1 MSDLPPLRYARPGT
15 LRAALSALARP
26 GACVYAGGT
35 DLLVAL
41 GERRRWTR
49 FVRELVDVKC
59 LDEARGVTQV
69 DGVLRIG
76 ALATAAELAEDATV
90 RRHAPALAEAA
101 RLTSAPALRGR
112 GTVGGNL
119 VTPHPAGDVTT
130 ALVALDA
137 TVEVAS
143 ARGVRL
149 VPVADF
155 LAGQDAAW
163 PAQRLVLAVRVARQ
177 PGSAFEKIADRAAFG
192 RALVAAAVVARGREV
207 RVALGGLGPRP
218 FAAPRTAEAIERRD
232 DLGPALAAECRPGG
246 DDGDAAHRLA
256 LAAVVVERAR
266 ARAFA

>member
-15 LRAALSALARP
+15 LRAALTALARP

-41 GERRRWTR
+41 GERRRWAR
-49 FVRELVDVKC
+49 FVRELVDVKGI
-59 LDEARGVTQV
+59 DDARGVGRV
-69 DGVLRIG
+69 DGALRIG
-76 ALATAAELAEDATV
+76 ALATAAELADDATV

-137 TVEVAS
+137 IVEVAS
-143 ARGVRL
+143 GRGIRL
-149 VPVADF
+149 VPIVDF
-155 LAGQDAAW
+155 LAGQEVAW
-163 PAQRLVLAVRVARQ
+163 PKQCLVLAVRLARQ
-177 PGSAFEKIADRAAFG
+177 PASAFEKIADRAAFG

-207 RVALGGLGPRP
+207 RVALGGLGSRP
-218 FAAPRTAEAIERRD
+218 FLAPRTGNAVRRGD
-232 DLGPALAAECRPGG
+232 GLAAALAAECRPVG
-246 DDGDAAHRLA
+246 DGEAGHRLT

-266 ARAFA
+266 ERSVA